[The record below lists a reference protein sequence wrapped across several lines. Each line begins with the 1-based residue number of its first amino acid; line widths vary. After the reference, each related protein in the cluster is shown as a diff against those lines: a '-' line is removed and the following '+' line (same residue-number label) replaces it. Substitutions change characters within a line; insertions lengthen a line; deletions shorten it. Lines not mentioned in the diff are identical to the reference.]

1 MTLARTSSGWHA
13 VAGFMVTM
21 RDRLRWS
28 LAVLTAVIG
37 LTVYAAAADL
47 VISLLVTV
55 SIGLTSFG
63 ATALLLLRRP
73 GGSGLAAVAAAAL
86 IAVQFVDLGATPVPW
101 LTAYYLAAGGLVIIL
116 AVAHALA
123 VRWGAPRPFA
133 RTR

>member
-28 LAVLTAVIG
+28 LEVLTAVIG
-37 LTVYAAAADL
+37 LTVYAA
-47 VISLLVTV
+47 
-55 SIGLTSFG
+55 
-63 ATALLLLRRP
+63 
-73 GGSGLAAVAAAAL
+73 
-86 IAVQFVDLGATPVPW
+86 
-101 LTAYYLAAGGLVIIL
+101 AAGGLVIIL